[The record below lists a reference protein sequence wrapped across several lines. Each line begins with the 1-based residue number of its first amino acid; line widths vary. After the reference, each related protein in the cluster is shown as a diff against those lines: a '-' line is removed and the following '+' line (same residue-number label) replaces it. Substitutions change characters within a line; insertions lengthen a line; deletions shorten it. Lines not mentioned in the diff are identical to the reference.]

1 MCSAMISPVFLL
13 MIMVCVPCI
22 RAITGLFL
30 WARPMPRWV
39 SFPWYLRVMVP
50 LWSTVSSR
58 TRQNENFLEL
68 RISMNKSSNTP
79 MLKLKVMCICKAQKD
94 LKMLYINAVQQ
105 KC

>member
-1 MCSAMISPVFLL
+1 MISPVFLL
-13 MIMVCVPCI
+13 MIMVCGPCI

-58 TRQNENFLEL
+58 TRQSFLLMVIVGCEAYWVL
-68 RISMNKSSNTP
+68 FRFLYWGQFVDPCLIIAGNYLVGSSVSEC
-79 MLKLKVMCICKAQKD
+79 LV
-94 LKMLYINAVQQ
+94 
-105 KC
+105 

>member
-1 MCSAMISPVFLL
+1 MVCSAMICPVFLL
-13 MIMVCVPCI
+13 MIMVCGPCI

-58 TRQNENFLEL
+58 TRQSFLL
-68 RISMNKSSNTP
+68 MVIVGCAFG
-79 MLKLKVMCICKAQKD
+79 LLW
-94 LKMLYINAVQQ
+94 
-105 KC
+105 

>member
-1 MCSAMISPVFLL
+1 MISPVFLL
-13 MIMVCVPCI
+13 MIMVCGPCI

-58 TRQNENFLEL
+58 TRQSFLLMVIVEASQVLFLGFFDFL
-68 RISMNKSSNTP
+68 RG
-79 MLKLKVMCICKAQKD
+79 LFYA
-94 LKMLYINAVQQ
+94 
-105 KC
+105 

>member
-1 MCSAMISPVFLL
+1 MISPVFLL
-13 MIMVCVPCI
+13 MIMVCGPCI

-58 TRQNENFLEL
+58 TRHEASQVLFLGFFDFL
-68 RISMNKSSNTP
+68 RG
-79 MLKLKVMCICKAQKD
+79 LFYA
-94 LKMLYINAVQQ
+94 
-105 KC
+105 

>member
-1 MCSAMISPVFLL
+1 MISPVFLL
-13 MIMVCVPCI
+13 MIMVCGPCI

-58 TRQNENFLEL
+58 TRQSFLLMVIEAYWVL
-68 RISMNKSSNTP
+68 FRF
-79 MLKLKVMCICKAQKD
+79 
-94 LKMLYINAVQQ
+94 LYGGQLTDPVLIIACDNLLWGSVA
-105 KC
+105 